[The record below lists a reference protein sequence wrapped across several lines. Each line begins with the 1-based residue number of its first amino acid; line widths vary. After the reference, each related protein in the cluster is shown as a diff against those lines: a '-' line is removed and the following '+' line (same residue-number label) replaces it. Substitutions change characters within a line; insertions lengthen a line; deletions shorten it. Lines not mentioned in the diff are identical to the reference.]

1 MKYLI
6 LLLQIVCI
14 VNINCYQIAFPTF
27 KRNLAVIKDIDIN
40 KINNNDMAELKVLFK
55 SVPMLLF
62 KKQKLEPIKL
72 YEFCKSFDDK
82 ANDKVIHPFSYS
94 QIEDVPQVSLRGEA
108 HIDDMHGIKD
118 ITLKYSDPFKNTIIW
133 HQDIVGHGSYL
144 PPIVSSIYMIKSPS
158 VGGNTLFASLEDAY
172 DSMEFFMKKKINN
185 YNVIY
190 SNSQK
195 DMMNSYFD
203 YTGYNR
209 VLNEKTEIVGTSIIT
224 REPLVVYSNPEKRR
238 KALMLSPFRFNK
250 FDKLSCNDS
259 FDLYREIMSK
269 YVFTQQN
276 VVDIKWDNDDLL
288 IFNNR
293 KLVHTSTPTIEYK
306 NEERLYYSC
315 FVGTSEPI
323 IRSQ

>member
-1 MKYLI
+1 MNYLK
-6 LLLQIVCI
+6 LLLNIVYI
-14 VNINCYQIAFPTF
+14 VNINCYKITFPTF

-40 KINNNDMAELKVLFK
+40 KLNEKDMSELKVLFK

-62 KKQKLEPIKL
+62 KKQKIEPNKF
-72 YEFCKSFDDK
+72 YEFCKAFDSK
-82 ANDKVIHPFSYS
+82 ANNKIVHPFTYS
-94 QIEDVPQVSLRGEA
+94 QIQDVPQVSLRGEA
-108 HIDDMHGIKD
+108 HIKDMYGIKD
-118 ITLKYSDPFKNTIIW
+118 ITLKYSEPFKNNIIW
-133 HQDIVGHGSYL
+133 HQDLVGHGTYL
-144 PPIVSSIYMIKSPS
+144 PPVVCSIYMIKSPS
-158 VGGNTLFASLEDAY
+158 NGGNTLFASLEDAY

-195 DMMNSYFD
+195 DMINSYFD

-209 VLNEKTEIVGTSIIT
+209 VINEKTEKVGTSIIT
-224 REPLVVYSNPEKRR
+224 REPLVVYSDSGKRR
-238 KALMLSPFRFNK
+238 KALMISPFRFNK
-250 FDKLSCNDS
+250 FDKLSCSDS

-269 YVFTQQN
+269 YVFTHHN
-276 VVDIKWDNDDLL
+276 VVDIKWNNEDLL

-293 KLVHTSTPTIEYK
+293 KIIHTSTPTIEYK